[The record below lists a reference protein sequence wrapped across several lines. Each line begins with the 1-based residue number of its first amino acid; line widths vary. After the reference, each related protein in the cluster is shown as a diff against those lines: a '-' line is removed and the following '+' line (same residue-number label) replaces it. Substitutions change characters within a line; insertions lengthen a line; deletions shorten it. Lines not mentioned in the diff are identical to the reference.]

1 MAQVEAENGWLVLN
15 CIVYTRIVE
24 IWESRNVSSRHKSG
38 FEICSLKT
46 FSCSFHNCG
55 QSSTRSRPEV
65 CKTRLKSAKLFG
77 QEKGRGFN
85 RAKTVGSRVR
95 TTVVRWCDFNFYDFR
110 NMQFRVSLVYDQK
123 KSAVR
128 SGSNASQ
135 GVQISYS
142 FRELRLTSTI
152 TLLKVI

>member
-1 MAQVEAENGWLVLN
+1 MA
-15 CIVYTRIVE
+15 
-24 IWESRNVSSRHKSG
+24 
-38 FEICSLKT
+38 
-46 FSCSFHNCG
+46 HNC
-55 QSSTRSRPEV
+55 V
-65 CKTRLKSAKLFG
+65 KLAKKKLLG
-77 QEKGRGFN
+77 HKRGRGIDW
-85 RAKTVGSRVR
+85 AKTVGSRVR

-142 FRELRLTSTI
+142 FRELRLTITTI
-152 TLLKVI
+152 LLKALKVI

>member
-24 IWESRNVSSRHKSG
+24 IWESRNVSSRHKSCL
-38 FEICSLKT
+38 EICRLKT

-55 QSSTRSRPEV
+55 QSTTRSRPEV
-65 CKTRLKSAKLFG
+65 SKTRLKVQNFSAK
-77 QEKGRGFN
+77 KRDVVN